1 MRVVLLGADGQVGHE
16 LRGALACFTDV
27 VCSSRRELDLAD
39 LGALERFVADAR
51 PALIIN
57 AAAYNDVDGAER
69 EPDVARRINAEA
81 VAVLGELAKRLP
93 AALITYST
101 DFVFDG
107 KKATAYTEDDEPRPL
122 GAYGESKL
130 AGERAL
136 LDACAPALILRT
148 SWVYSLRRKSFVSS
162 ILRRAREQERL
173 SVVDD
178 QIGNPT
184 FCRDLAQATALLV
197 RGLGEQPLARVEQA
211 RGVYHV
217 AGGGHCS
224 RYELACAALEL
235 DPGRAAQRAR
245 GATPCRSSDYPLPA
259 QRPLHA
265 PLDTNRFAERFG
277 LRLPPWRDAL
287 ARALADITA

>member
-16 LRGALACFTDV
+16 LRGALACFTDL
-27 VCSSRRELDLAD
+27 VCASRRELDLTD
-39 LGALERFVADAR
+39 LGALETFVGETR

-69 EPDVARRINAEA
+69 EPEVARRINAEA
-81 VAVLGELAKRLP
+81 VGTLGELAKRLRS
-93 AALITYST
+93 ALITYST

-107 KKATAYTEDDEPRPL
+107 KKAAAYTEQDEPHPL
-122 GAYGESKL
+122 GVYGESKL

-136 LDACAPALILRT
+136 LDARAPALILRT
-148 SWVYSLRRKSFVSS
+148 AWVYSLRRKSFVSS
-162 ILRRAREQERL
+162 VLRRAREQERL

-184 FCRDLAQATALLV
+184 FCRDLALATALLV
-197 RGLGEQPLARVEQA
+197 RGFGEEAFSRVEQA

-217 AGGGHCS
+217 AGSGHCS

-235 DPGRAAQRAR
+235 DPRRAEQRAVR
-245 GATPCRSSDYPLPA
+245 PTPCPSSDYPLPA

-265 PLDTNRFAERFG
+265 PLDTSRFAERFG
-277 LRLPPWRDAL
+277 LRLPHWRDAL
-287 ARALADITA
+287 ARALSDVTP